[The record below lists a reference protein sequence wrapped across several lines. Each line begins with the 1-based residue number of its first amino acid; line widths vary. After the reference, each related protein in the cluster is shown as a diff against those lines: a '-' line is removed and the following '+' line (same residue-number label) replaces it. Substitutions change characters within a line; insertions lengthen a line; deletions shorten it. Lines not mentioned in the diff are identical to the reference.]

1 MEQLT
6 NELLNQPELN
16 QLTGEEKQ
24 LAKRVIQII
33 TTKEGKE
40 QIPVID
46 LNILYSEPNP
56 EDKDGII
63 AKLREEA
70 KLNRKIIS
78 EYMKLKEEY
87 YGQIVKLKNQL
98 VNGSGKGELEKAT

>member
-1 MEQLT
+1 MDQLT

-16 QLTGEEKQ
+16 QLTEEEKQ

-40 QIPVID
+40 QIPVIN
-46 LNILYSEPNP
+46 LNILRSEPKP

-63 AKLREEA
+63 AKLKEEA

-78 EYMKLKEEY
+78 EYMRLKEDY
-87 YGQIVKLKNQL
+87 YGQIVKLRKE
-98 VNGSGKGELEKAT
+98 KGEK

>member
-16 QLTGEEKQ
+16 QLTEREKQ

-33 TTKEGKE
+33 TTKEKKE
-40 QIPVID
+40 QLPIID
-46 LNILYSEPNP
+46 LNVLYSEPNP

-63 AKLREEA
+63 AKLKEEA

-78 EYMKLKEEY
+78 EYMRLKEEY
-87 YGQIVKLKNQL
+87 YGKIVKLKNR
-98 VNGSGKGELEKAT
+98 VAELEK

>member
-6 NELLNQPELN
+6 NELELN
-16 QLTGEEKQ
+16 QLTEREKQ
-24 LAKRVIQII
+24 LIKRVIQII
-33 TTKEGKE
+33 TAKENKD
-40 QIPVID
+40 QRLVID
-46 LNILYSEPNP
+46 LNVLYSEPDP

-63 AKLREEA
+63 AKLKEEA

-78 EYMKLKEEY
+78 EYMRLKEEY

-98 VNGSGKGELEKAT
+98 LISPGNLEK

>member
-6 NELLNQPELN
+6 NELLNQAELN
-16 QLTGEEKQ
+16 HLTEREKQ

-33 TTKEGKE
+33 TTKEKKD
-40 QIPVID
+40 QISVID
-46 LNILYSEPNP
+46 LNIFYSEPNP

-63 AKLREEA
+63 AKLKEEA

-78 EYMKLKEEY
+78 EYMRLKEEY
-87 YGQIVKLKNQL
+87 YGQIVKLKSQL
-98 VNGSGKGELEKAT
+98 LSSENLEK

>member
-33 TTKEGKE
+33 TTKEKKD
-40 QIPVID
+40 QASVID
-46 LNILYSEPNP
+46 LNVLYSEPNL

-98 VNGSGKGELEKAT
+98 VNSGNLESKIS

>member
-1 MEQLT
+1 MEEIT

-16 QLTGEEKQ
+16 QLTEEEKQ

-33 TTKEGKE
+33 TTKEGKN
-40 QIPVID
+40 QIPVVDPKI
-46 LNILYSEPNP
+46 IYSKSDP

-78 EYMKLKEEY
+78 EYMRLKERY
-87 YGQIVKLKNQL
+87 YGEIVKLKNQ
-98 VNGSGKGELEKAT
+98 GKAT

>member
-16 QLTGEEKQ
+16 QLTEEEKQ

-33 TTKEGKE
+33 TTKEKKE
-40 QIPVID
+40 QLSVVD
-46 LNILYSEPNP
+46 LNILRSEPNP
-56 EDKDGII
+56 EDKDGMI

-70 KLNRKIIS
+70 KLNRRIIS
-78 EYMKLKEEY
+78 EYMRLKEDY
-87 YGQIVKLKNQL
+87 YGQIVKLKSQL
-98 VNGSGKGELEKAT
+98 LTN

>member
-1 MEQLT
+1 MEQIT

-16 QLTGEEKQ
+16 QLTEEEKQ

-33 TTKEGKE
+33 TTKEGKA
-40 QIPVID
+40 QIPVVDPKI
-46 LNILYSEPNP
+46 IYSKPDP

-78 EYMKLKEEY
+78 EYMRLKERY
-87 YGQIVKLKNQL
+87 YGEIVKLKSQ
-98 VNGSGKGELEKAT
+98 SA

>member
-16 QLTGEEKQ
+16 RLTEREKL
-24 LAKRVIQII
+24 LAKQVIQII
-33 TTKEGKE
+33 TTKEKKD
-40 QIPVID
+40 QIPAID
-46 LNILYSEPNP
+46 LNILHSEPNP

-63 AKLREEA
+63 TKLREEA

-78 EYMKLKEEY
+78 EYMRLKEEY
-87 YGQIVKLKNQL
+87 YGQIVKLK
-98 VNGSGKGELEKAT
+98 

>member
-1 MEQLT
+1 MEQLA
-6 NELLNQPELN
+6 NELLNQSELN
-16 QLTGEEKQ
+16 QLTEREKQ

-33 TTKEGKE
+33 TTKEKKD
-40 QIPVID
+40 QASVID
-46 LNILYSEPNP
+46 LNIFYSEPDL

-63 AKLREEA
+63 AKLKEEA

-87 YGQIVKLKNQL
+87 YGQIVKLKSQL
-98 VNGSGKGELEKAT
+98 LSSENLEK

>member
-6 NELLNQPELN
+6 NELLNLAELN
-16 QLTGEEKQ
+16 HLTEREKQ

-33 TTKEGKE
+33 TTKEKKD
-40 QIPVID
+40 QISVID
-46 LNILYSEPNP
+46 LNIFHSEPNP

-63 AKLREEA
+63 AKLKEEA

-78 EYMKLKEEY
+78 EYMRLKEEY

-98 VNGSGKGELEKAT
+98 LTSSGNLEK

>member
-16 QLTGEEKQ
+16 QLTEEEKQ

-40 QIPVID
+40 QIPVIN
-46 LNILYSEPNP
+46 LNILRSEPNP
-56 EDKDGII
+56 EDKDRII
-63 AKLREEA
+63 AKLKEEA

-78 EYMKLKEEY
+78 EYMRLKEEY
-87 YGQIVKLKNQL
+87 YGEIVKLKKKE
-98 VNGSGKGELEKAT
+98 VEK

>member
-1 MEQLT
+1 MEQIT
-6 NELLNQPELN
+6 NEILNQPELN
-16 QLTGEEKQ
+16 QLTEEEKE

-33 TTKEGKE
+33 TTKEGKDK
-40 QIPVID
+40 IPVVDFKI
-46 LNILYSEPNP
+46 IYSKPNP

-78 EYMKLKEEY
+78 EYMRLKEQY
-87 YGQIVKLKNQL
+87 YGEIVKLKENQL
-98 VNGSGKGELEKAT
+98 LNSSEREKT

>member
-16 QLTGEEKQ
+16 QLTEEEKQ

-33 TTKEGKE
+33 TTKEGKD

-46 LNILYSEPNP
+46 SIILHSEPEL

-70 KLNRKIIS
+70 KLNRKIIN
-78 EYMKLKEEY
+78 EYMRLKEDY
-87 YGQIVKLKNQL
+87 YEQIIKLKNQL
-98 VNGSGKGELEKAT
+98 LNSSGDLEK

>member
-16 QLTGEEKQ
+16 QLTEREKQ
-24 LAKRVIQII
+24 LIKRVIQII
-33 TTKEGKE
+33 TTKEKKD
-40 QIPVID
+40 QHLVID
-46 LNILYSEPNP
+46 LNVLYSEPDP

-63 AKLREEA
+63 AKLKEEA

-78 EYMKLKEEY
+78 EYMRLKEEY
-87 YGQIVKLKNQL
+87 YEQIVKLKNQL
-98 VNGSGKGELEKAT
+98 LISSGNLKK

>member
-16 QLTGEEKQ
+16 QLTEQEKQ

-33 TTKEGKE
+33 TTKEKKD
-40 QIPVID
+40 QLPFID
-46 LNILYSEPNP
+46 PNILYSEPNP
-56 EDKDGII
+56 EDKDRII

-78 EYMKLKEEY
+78 EYMRLKEEY
-87 YGQIVKLKNQL
+87 YGQIVKLKSRVAN
-98 VNGSGKGELEKAT
+98 

>member
-16 QLTGEEKQ
+16 QLTEEEKE

-33 TTKEGKE
+33 TTKEGKA

-46 LNILYSEPNP
+46 INILRSEPNP

-63 AKLREEA
+63 AKLKEEA

-78 EYMKLKEEY
+78 EYMRLKENY
-87 YGQIVKLKNQL
+87 YGEIVKLK
-98 VNGSGKGELEKAT
+98 EKVEK